1 MSSYL
6 INNHLETERLMIRP
20 ISTSD
25 HDFILELTNTDGW
38 LAFIGDRN
46 IKNSKDAENYIQ
58 KILQNENYF
67 YNVLMLKPSN
77 QAIGIITFLKRDTQQ
92 YPDFG
97 FALLPSY
104 EKQGFAYEA
113 STAYLDHL
121 KNANSDLT
129 IIGITKPENVKSI
142 NLLTKLGFIFD
153 LNQINE
159 LGETLSVYKR

>member
-6 INNHLETERLMIRP
+6 IKTHLETERLMIRP

-46 IKNSKDAENYIQ
+46 IKNSCDAENYIQ

-67 YNVLMLKPSN
+67 YNVLMLKTSN
-77 QAIGIITFLKRDTQQ
+77 QAIGIITFLKRDTQKH
-92 YPDFG
+92 PDFG
-97 FALLPSY
+97 FALLPSF

-113 STAYLDHL
+113 SKAYLDHL
-121 KNANSDLT
+121 INANNNLK
-129 IIGITKPENVKSI
+129 IIGITKPENTKSI
-142 NLLTKLGFIFD
+142 SLLTKLGFIFEA
-153 LNQINE
+153 NQIND
-159 LGETLSVYKR
+159 LGETLAVYKK